1 MTIPDARAHFG
12 QLVSLNGAGKIS
24 PTLKAI
30 FNEGTKLKLA
40 KVGSSGT
47 CVLELPDRP
56 RAGFIFV
63 EPISIDLV
71 PKYNLQRT

>member
-1 MTIPDARAHFG
+1 MTIPDARSHVG
-12 QLVSLNGAGKIS
+12 RLVSLNGAGKIS

-30 FNEGTKLKLA
+30 FNKGTKLKLA
-40 KVGSSGT
+40 KVGANGT
-47 CVLELPDRP
+47 CVLELPDKP

-63 EPISIDLV
+63 EPVSIDLV